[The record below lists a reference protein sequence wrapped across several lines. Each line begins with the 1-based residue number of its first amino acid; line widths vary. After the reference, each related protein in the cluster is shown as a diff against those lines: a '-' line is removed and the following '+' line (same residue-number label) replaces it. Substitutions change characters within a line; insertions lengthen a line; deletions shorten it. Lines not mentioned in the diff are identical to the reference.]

1 MEDYEYGAEAVVAPP
16 ASEALE
22 AAVRPALVAATRLF
36 LVAGVVLVVVDERGE
51 LAFQVAAGDLA
62 ELLEGAIGPLWAGP
76 CQEVIAGGSL
86 VRTSSLRDDS
96 RWSEL
101 ATALGFA
108 GVNSLVCVPV
118 EGAAGPAGAL
128 TVVRR
133 PNRPWEVHEV
143 ESIMLYG
150 GVVAGLLRVAG
161 ESETRAQ
168 IIAQLEHALGHRVTI
183 EQAKGILMERED
195 LDPAAAFD
203 RLRRAARAARR
214 RVGEVAAEVV
224 AGQDLPQPDDSGP

>member
-1 MEDYEYGAEAVVAPP
+1 MEDYEDGPEEVIAPP

-62 ELLEGAIGPLWAGP
+62 ELLERAIGPLWAGP
-76 CQEVIAGGSL
+76 CREVVTGGSL
-86 VRTSSLRDDS
+86 VRTSTLRDDS
-96 RWSEL
+96 RWPEL

-108 GVNSLVCVPV
+108 GVNSLLCVPV

-133 PNRPWEVHEV
+133 PDRPWEVHEV
-143 ESIMLYG
+143 ESVMLYG

-168 IIAQLEHALGHRVTI
+168 VIAQLEHALQHRVTI
-183 EQAKGILMERED
+183 EQAKGILMERD
-195 LDPAAAFD
+195 GLDPAAAFD
-203 RLRRAARAARR
+203 RLRRGARAARR

-224 AGQDLPQPDDSGP
+224 AGQDPPDPDDSGP

>member
-1 MEDYEYGAEAVVAPP
+1 MEDYEDGAEVVVAPP

-22 AAVRPALVAATRLF
+22 AAVRPALAAATRLF

-76 CQEVIAGGSL
+76 CREVIAGGLL
-86 VRTSSLRDDS
+86 VRASTLRDDP
-96 RWSEL
+96 RWPEL
-101 ATALGFA
+101 AAALGFA
-108 GVNSLVCVPV
+108 GVNSLLCVPV
-118 EGAAGPAGAL
+118 EGSAGPAGAL

-133 PNRPWEVHEV
+133 PDRPWEVNEV
-143 ESIMLYG
+143 ESVMLYG
-150 GVVAGLLRVAG
+150 GVVAGLLRAAG
-161 ESETRAQ
+161 ESATRAQ
-168 IIAQLEHALGHRVTI
+168 VIAQLEHALHHRVTI
-183 EQAKGILMERED
+183 EQAKGILMEREH

-224 AGQDLPQPDDSGP
+224 AGQDLPEPDDSGS